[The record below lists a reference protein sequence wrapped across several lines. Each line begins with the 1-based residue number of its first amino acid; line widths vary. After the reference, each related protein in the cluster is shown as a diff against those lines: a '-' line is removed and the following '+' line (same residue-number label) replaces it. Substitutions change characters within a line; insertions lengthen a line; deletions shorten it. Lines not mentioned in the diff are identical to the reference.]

1 MTHIVREWMWY
12 VCHVQICMS
21 ADMLTANILLYWLG
35 CWNRTGP
42 WFTNLLLI
50 VKPMC
55 ISAKLDFVL
64 LASIL
69 SFWSCCACTLPCM
82 LLRKDCDL
90 SHEDFKDVQKTNHYL
105 RVSGKIWGQRGRLS
119 VATYK
124 RYTHFYREMWWR
136 IIWPSLFKAYWT
148 CLLFLLLLLWRHFVL
163 LNMLC
168 LDSGIW
174 NSSAPTSPTAQINAT
189 SWASAVCLLILTAQ
203 GLVVLPLLFTP
214 FFSCPSHPHS
224 VLSFRVLSSHP
235 SSQSSFI
242 SRISLPEPPQ
252 PEMSQSLASFPPTLP
267 LWPSMGKHECMWE
280 TDRES
285 ILVVVHKYGISVCT
299 AYVSCYIICN
309 ANMKQILKKNLSMC
323 WNN

>member
-21 ADMLTANILLYWLG
+21 ADMLTANISLYWLG

-105 RVSGKIWGQRGRLS
+105 RVSGKIWRQRGRLS

-214 FFSCPSHPHS
+214 FFPVPHTPTLSYLFVFSPLTPPPSQVSFHGLACQSPHS
-224 VLSFRVLSSHP
+224 LKCLNH
-235 SSQSSFI
+235 
-242 SRISLPEPPQ
+242 L
-252 PEMSQSLASFPPTLP
+252 LASLQHCHCDQA
-267 LWPSMGKHECMWE
+267 WASMSACERQTE
-280 TDRES
+280 R
-285 ILVVVHKYGISVCT
+285 
-299 AYVSCYIICN
+299 VSLLLCI
-309 ANMKQILKKNLSMC
+309 NME
-323 WNN
+323 